1 MDSLRIKIEKKL
13 RTFLCILV
21 PFLLLIFIGYWTYS
35 KTLHW
40 PWNLSDSPR
49 ECRGEFDVCPAKI
62 GSIETWELMPRTS
75 KEIKYIFRNSGFG
88 CYAEWKCRV
97 DFTDFVDFAVFKN
110 WNLIFNEKLIF
121 TPEMPDYTSPSG
133 QFIYA
138 TSNSLVVNLAQKE
151 KIEIKNAHR
160 GVIAIYDIEKK
171 VMYGRYCSR

>member
-1 MDSLRIKIEKKL
+1 MGKKL
-13 RTFLCILV
+13 RAVLYILGLLV
-21 PFLLLIFIGYWTYS
+21 LLISIGAWTYS
-35 KTLHW
+35 KILHW
-40 PWNLSDSPR
+40 PWGLSDFPR
-49 ECRGEFDVCPAKI
+49 ESKGEFYVCPAKI
-62 GSIETWELMPRTS
+62 GTIETWELMPRAS

-138 TSNSLVVNLAQKE
+138 TSNSLVVNFAQKE

>member
-1 MDSLRIKIEKKL
+1 MKKKVQAV
-13 RTFLCILV
+13 LCILGSLV
-21 PFLLLIFIGYWTYS
+21 LLILIGSWTFN
-35 KTLHW
+35 KILHW
-40 PWNLSDSPR
+40 PWKLSDSLR
-49 ECRGEFDVCPAKI
+49 ESRGEFDVCPEKI
-62 GSIETWELMPRTS
+62 GTIETWELMPRTS

-97 DFTDFVDFAVFKN
+97 DFTDFVDFAVFNN

-138 TSNSLVVNLAQKE
+138 TSNSLIVNLAQKE

>member
-1 MDSLRIKIEKKL
+1 MDSSRVKIGKKL
-13 RTFLCILV
+13 RAVLCILGLLV
-21 PFLLLIFIGYWTYS
+21 LLISIGFWTYS

-49 ECRGEFDVCPAKI
+49 ESKGEFDVCPAKI
-62 GSIETWELMPRTS
+62 GTIETWKLMPRTS
-75 KEIKYIFRNSGFG
+75 KEIKYIFRDSGFG

-138 TSNSLVVNLAQKE
+138 TSNGVIVNLAQKE
-151 KIEIKNAHR
+151 KIEVQNAHR
-160 GVIAIYDIEKK
+160 GIIAIYDIEKQ

>member
-1 MDSLRIKIEKKL
+1 MKKKVQAV
-13 RTFLCILV
+13 LCILGSLV
-21 PFLLLIFIGYWTYS
+21 LLILIGSWTFN
-35 KTLHW
+35 KILHW
-40 PWNLSDSPR
+40 PWKLSDSLL
-49 ECRGEFDVCPAKI
+49 ESRGEFDVCPEKI
-62 GSIETWELMPRTS
+62 GTIETWELMPRTS

-97 DFTDFVDFAVFKN
+97 DFTDFVDFAVFNN

-138 TSNSLVVNLAQKE
+138 TSNSLIVNLAQKE

-160 GVIAIYDIEKK
+160 GVIAIYDIKKK